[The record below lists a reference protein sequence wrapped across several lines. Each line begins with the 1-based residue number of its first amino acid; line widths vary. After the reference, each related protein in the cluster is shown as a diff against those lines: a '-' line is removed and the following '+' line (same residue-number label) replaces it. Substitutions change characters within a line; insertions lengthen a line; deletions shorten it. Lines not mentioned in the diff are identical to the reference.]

1 MSTPAIHDCHDLDE
15 IVDGNEHSSFVDL
28 SLTEDLVSGDT
39 VSSSTPLFEASSI
52 DQPLRSS
59 SPFPC
64 GSRSSE
70 NTGTHGAG
78 TKGSDGLETVTT
90 TEASPPALRPD
101 SKTRPPLGDVT
112 ATILGSPIQVTSRP
126 WLSTAQR
133 HEVKKK
139 VVAFGGP
146 LPPAPRRNRV
156 KCTTPPAG
164 SSHPRSPKRAAP
176 GASVVKV
183 HANARKRKR
192 STELGSGGKKPVRTP
207 PRPTGLL
214 PYDLTTT
221 PPPRPLHARSPIKV
235 TAGDLIGL
243 FSPDVPK
250 PARRPDEL
258 PDRSKIIWPMS
269 GRRLDFMSYARS
281 TGLDLSSSGDVEVAV
296 TSTAFRTATRPVS
309 KEPFAP
315 VAPDHPV
322 FDHEGHLNPRD
333 YRFWVCK
340 SVIRSIICKEP
351 RVHVLDLAG
360 HLEAPVIHRNKGS
373 VKFWTMPCCGR
384 GTLDSKQAIHDH
396 AKACAKV
403 PNCVRAGLQQ
413 HEDTEE
419 YKQADRDLVAE
430 ILIGNGL
437 ERLLLKWLSRHS

>member
-59 SPFPC
+59 SPFPS

-192 STELGSGGKKPVRTP
+192 STELGGKKPVRTP

-221 PPPRPLHARSPIKV
+221 PPPRPPHARSPIKA

-269 GRRLDFMSYARS
+269 GHRLDFMSYARS
-281 TGLDLSSSGDVEVAV
+281 AGLTHSASDDGEVAV
-296 TSTAFRTATRPVS
+296 TPTALCTATRPGS
-309 KEPFAP
+309 DKPFAR
-315 VAPDHPV
+315 AARDHLV
-322 FDHEGHLNPRD
+322 FDHGGSLHPKD
-333 YRFWVCK
+333 YRLWACTGVITNQVCD
-340 SVIRSIICKEP
+340 R
-351 RVHVLDLAG
+351 RVHVLDVAG
-360 HLEAPVIHRNKGS
+360 HLEDPRHRNKGS
-373 VKFWTMPCCGR
+373 VNPWIMPCCGSSR
-384 GTLDSKQAIHDH
+384 NTFNSKQAIHDH
-396 AKACAKV
+396 AKVCPKV
-403 PNCVRAGLQQ
+403 PPCVRAGLQQ
-413 HEDTEE
+413 DEDTKE
-419 YKQADRDLVAE
+419 YKQADEDLVVG
-430 ILIGNGL
+430 ILLVNGF
-437 ERLLLKWLSRHS
+437 ERLLLEWLSGHS